1 MQKVV
6 LYVSGTEWT
15 RRRRVLDDPA
25 AKLEE
30 EDPPFPDEDDWAVVA
45 SPVGGRQRG

>member
-15 RRRRVLDDPA
+15 QIEVKDGT
-25 AKLEE
+25 
-30 EDPPFPDEDDWAVVA
+30 FPDEEDWAIVKA
-45 SPVGGRQRG
+45 PVEGSQMLS